1 MVAQAASQSKPFRGV
16 RKFDSMRDLGG
27 VARLL
32 EEAFRP
38 DSNFPF
44 SDVPM
49 LREVG
54 IALWT
59 VGSAPMFPESTLGF
73 VYEQDGKIIGNVTMN
88 PDQGRRDRYM
98 ICNVAVKTEYR
109 RRGIAREMMQASVDY
124 LRTLG
129 VKTAILNV
137 RPNNP
142 GAHVLYQSLGFC
154 DVETRGDW
162 TLPASQFQ
170 LPMPSPLKM
179 RPIRNTDHQAAKEL
193 VRLVT
198 PENVRIYHNLR
209 DEFALSWDDRLAE
222 LISDFFV
229 GQSSKRWVLEQENR
243 IVALLMVRGQR
254 LGTPHRFYAH
264 VQPEARGTVENHL
277 VAFAMSELGQ
287 FSKRETHAWTTN
299 THPEWTS
306 AIEQV
311 GFQMKDVLTLMAI
324 EL

>member
-1 MVAQAASQSKPFRGV
+1 MVAQAVSQSKPFRGV

-38 DSNFPF
+38 DHNFPF

-49 LREVG
+49 LRQVG

-73 VYEQDGKIIGNVTMN
+73 VYEQEGKIIGNVTMN

-109 RRGIAREMMQASVDY
+109 RRGIAREMVQASVDY
-124 LRTLG
+124 LRTIG
-129 VKTAILNV
+129 VKTAVLNV

-142 GAHVLYQSLGFC
+142 GAHALYQSLGFC

-162 TLPASQFQ
+162 SLAASKIQLPAKSQ
-170 LPMPSPLKM
+170 LAM
-179 RPIRNTDHQAAKEL
+179 RPFRNTDHKAAQAL
-193 VRLVT
+193 VRSVT
-198 PENVRIYHNLR
+198 PENVRIYHNIR
-209 DEFALSWDDRLAE
+209 NEFTLSWDDHLAE

-229 GQSSKRWVLEQENR
+229 GQSSKRWVLEQDNLLT
-243 IVALLMVRGQR
+243 ALLMLRGQR

-264 VQPEARGTVENHL
+264 IQPAARGTVENQL
-277 VAFAMSELGQ
+277 VAFAMSELGR
-287 FSKRETHAWTTN
+287 FSKREISVWATD
-299 THPEWTS
+299 THPEWIA

-311 GFQMKDVLTLMAI
+311 GFQMQDVLTLMVM